1 MPSFSSGWYTKHV
14 PWIAVCLTLWGT
26 LLLAADIGRGLDPVV
41 LKGENFPGLLG
52 KENIGL
58 RLYAY
63 NADEISWRA
72 VPFQVDNVVK
82 GSYYGQSTDDLDRQD
97 ELVFMA
103 RDLGDQTPERVW
115 LDEAVAVQHPRYE
128 IAVQNPLTGAMG
140 YLYLY
145 WSPFM
150 AGNDQAYISYQNQA
164 VYGETYV
171 AGQNTSQAG
180 GLLTDLTIPTR
191 IGGDGIDLL
200 DEQRLRLR
208 TTASYT
214 GVKTVTLEI
223 REQWKKG
230 YVLEDALV
238 QKDVGVI
245 NVDVKHV
252 GFKNIEGGPIRLI
265 RTNYIEVHVDGK
277 VDVLGFKTSF
287 DERDTITVGYKFYP
301 GFYEMPF
308 DSIVIALKSLAENDR
323 LTLKNSRILF
333 CSVLNTNGL
342 GMRYYNPRIQADLL
356 QGGLKIDGTS
366 DASKFD
372 NAGILNKP
380 EDWPGKH
387 WWGMTADAT
396 APASPVQHVTL
407 FTIADLRGQ
416 QTLKTKRI
424 RYSDN
429 DIEDGPRV
437 YGVNGIQLEQ
447 DSGLP
452 SSIPLTLTLRQY
464 LFPQVMN
471 FNQMQA
477 LYDTY
482 KTPLKVTATRQF
494 YDIMPPG
501 TISDLDLLDAS
512 RTDSSV
518 TLTWTAVG
526 DDCTA
531 VRAATRYEIRYSEA
545 LPAGNRDWAW
555 WDTAKLVEPLP
566 IPGAPKSREQFTI
579 TGLKPES
586 HYYFAVNVYDEANNF
601 APSIAMVTS
610 STTPVE
616 LAAFTAVSR
625 TDQVD
630 LAWKTASESNNLGF
644 ALERRMEKESGWLQV
659 AFIAGH
665 GTTSTAQSYS
675 WVDSD
680 LPPGVIHYRL
690 KQVDTGGKANYFA
703 PISVTVKA
711 PTTWNLAQNFP
722 NPFNPATAIVYQV
735 PEGAAGGVSLTIY
748 DLLGRHVRQL
758 VQAEAKAGY
767 HRIEWDGRDDQGL
780 MSGSGVYIYILSG
793 GEKQIVRKMIKLQ

>member
-1 MPSFSSGWYTKHV
+1 MPSFSNGWYTKQV

-26 LLLAADIGRGLDPVV
+26 LLLAADIGRSLDPVI
-41 LKGENFPGLLG
+41 LKGETFPGLLG
-52 KENIGL
+52 RENIGL

-72 VPFQVDNVVK
+72 VPFQVDNVVN

-103 RDLGDQTPERVW
+103 RDLGDRTPDRIW

-128 IAVQNPLTGAMG
+128 IAVENPLTGAVG

-145 WSPFM
+145 WSPFL
-150 AGNDQAYISYQNQA
+150 AGNGQAYISYENQT
-164 VYGETYV
+164 VHGETYD
-171 AGQNTSQAG
+171 AGQNTTLAG
-180 GLLTDLTIPTR
+180 GLLTDLTIPIR
-191 IGGDGIDLL
+191 AGGDGIDLL

-214 GVKTVTLEI
+214 GVKAITLEI
-223 REQWKKG
+223 REQWKKS
-230 YVLEDALV
+230 YILEDALV
-238 QKDVGVI
+238 NTDLGNI

-252 GFKNIEGGPIRLI
+252 GFKNIEAGPIRLI

-277 VDVLGFKTSF
+277 VDIPGYNRSF
-287 DERDTITVGYKFYP
+287 DERDTISVGYKFYP

-308 DSIVIALKSLAENDR
+308 DSIVISLKSLAENNQ
-323 LTLKNSRILF
+323 LSLKTSRILF

-342 GMRYYNPRIQADLL
+342 GMRYFTPRIETAL
-356 QGGLKIDGTS
+356 QQSGLKIDGTS
-366 DASKFD
+366 DAAKFD
-372 NAGILNKP
+372 AAGILKAG
-380 EDWPGKH
+380 EWPGKH
-387 WWGMTADAT
+387 WYGLTADGAN
-396 APASPVQHVTL
+396 PASPVKKATL

-447 DSGLP
+447 DTGLP
-452 SSIPLTLTLRQY
+452 ASIPLTLTLRQY
-464 LFPQVMN
+464 LFPQVLG
-471 FNQMQA
+471 FNQMQS

-482 KTPLKVTATRQF
+482 KTPLKVTAVRQY

-501 TISDLDLLDAS
+501 TIRDLEIAG
-512 RTDSSV
+512 RADSSV

-531 VRAATRYEIRYSEA
+531 VRAATRYEIRYSET

-555 WDTAKLVEPLP
+555 WDGARLVEPLP
-566 IPGAPKSREQFTI
+566 SPGAPKTREQFTI
-579 TGLKPES
+579 SGLQPER

-610 STTPVE
+610 VTTPVE

-625 TDQVD
+625 DGQID
-630 LAWKTASESNNLGF
+630 LTWKTATESNNLGF
-644 ALERRMEKESGWLQV
+644 ALERRLEGESGWQQI
-659 AFIAGH
+659 AFITGH
-665 GTTSTAQSYS
+665 GTTSTAHSYG

-690 KQVDTGGKANYFA
+690 KQVDTGGKANYFT
-703 PISVTVKA
+703 PLTVTVKA
-711 PTTWNLAQNFP
+711 PATWQLAQNFP
-722 NPFNPATAIVYQV
+722 NPFNPATTIVYQI
-735 PEGAAGGVSLTIY
+735 PESAAGRVALTIY

-758 VQAEAKAGY
+758 VLGEAKAGY

-780 MSGSGVYIYILSG
+780 MSGSGVYMYILSG
-793 GEKQIVRKMIKLQ
+793 GERQIVRKMIKLQ